1 MIEINEESVAD
12 DRTTSCPGLHVCS
25 REKTEKMRLFE
36 VCEHL
41 LNPRRD
47 SALMKNINPTY
58 KFEL

>member
-36 VCEHL
+36 V
-41 LNPRRD
+41 LNI
-47 SALMKNINPTY
+47 S
-58 KFEL
+58 